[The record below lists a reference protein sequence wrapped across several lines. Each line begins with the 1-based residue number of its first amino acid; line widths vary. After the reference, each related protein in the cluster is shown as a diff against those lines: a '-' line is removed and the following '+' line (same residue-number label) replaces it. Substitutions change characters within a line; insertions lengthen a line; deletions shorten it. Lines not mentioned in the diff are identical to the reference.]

1 VAVNTKPQRTGAAG
15 ISPVLV
21 LLMCGFL
28 LASSSE
34 LKVLLEDTN
43 EKVRESATMALTGVA

>member
-1 VAVNTKPQRTGAAG
+1 MNTKPQRTGAAG